1 MPHQSSAPLHR
12 RDGSLAH
19 HRQTIIA
26 SAIWLA
32 LAGAF
37 LGYSLSSGASPTET
51 LQAAIDLL
59 RTPFGPLIYIL
70 IYTLRP
76 LAFFSAVIVT
86 LIGGAIW
93 GTFWGTLFAIIGPN
107 MSATLAYWFGRA
119 FGSGVLPEGKA
130 GALEGMVGRYTRRLQ
145 ANAFSAILMMRLI
158 YLPYDLVNYLA
169 GFLRIPYRPY
179 LLGSVIGALPGT
191 LTFTLAGA
199 SLALDDI
206 LAGRFSISVVNPWTL
221 ACSAGLFIAG
231 VVIARMLRRKEQQ
244 LTTLVVS
251 ADSPHASPPTEDS
264 SGTLERI
271 P

>member
-93 GTFWGTLFAIIGPN
+93 GTVLGNTVCDHRLEHVGDARILVWAGVWFW
-107 MSATLAYWFGRA
+107 
-119 FGSGVLPEGKA
+119 
-130 GALEGMVGRYTRRLQ
+130 
-145 ANAFSAILMMRLI
+145 
-158 YLPYDLVNYLA
+158 
-169 GFLRIPYRPY
+169 
-179 LLGSVIGALPGT
+179 
-191 LTFTLAGA
+191 
-199 SLALDDI
+199 SLA
-206 LAGRFSISVVNPWTL
+206 
-221 ACSAGLFIAG
+221 
-231 VVIARMLRRKEQQ
+231 
-244 LTTLVVS
+244 
-251 ADSPHASPPTEDS
+251 
-264 SGTLERI
+264 
-271 P
+271 